1 VARLDGAGHL
11 LSARLGAANGQ
22 GLGDPVERTDL
33 PAGVLGQFGYV
44 HLDGVPARWSGSQT
58 VEQRIATVLQG
69 MGIPMAPAAPDGSV
83 RWTIGANPVSVV
95 PLEIQVA
102 TGRAD
107 GVSVAADGSIEVA
120 SGGLVTRFGPALHD
134 LPGLVRELGAAGGT
148 TEVASNGGLR
158 VTLGGTVFQLR
169 PAWWP
174 LGALGQPPGF
184 AVLPSVGLVTTGAD
198 GISHALMGDVADRAA
213 LNDVLSQAV
222 GHTVTVQTGLD
233 MVTSVELDG
242 QRFELIP
249 DAMLLPASTGPA
261 SAPWWL
267 EGSKLFVRY
276 PSGMVQGFEI
286 VAR

>member
-1 VARLDGAGHL
+1 
-11 LSARLGAANGQ
+11 
-22 GLGDPVERTDL
+22 
-33 PAGVLGQFGYV
+33 
-44 HLDGVPARWSGSQT
+44 
-58 VEQRIATVLQG
+58 
-69 MGIPMAPAAPDGSV
+69 M
-83 RWTIGANPVSVV
+83 
-95 PLEIQVA
+95 
-102 TGRAD
+102 
-107 GVSVAADGSIEVA
+107 AADGSIEVA